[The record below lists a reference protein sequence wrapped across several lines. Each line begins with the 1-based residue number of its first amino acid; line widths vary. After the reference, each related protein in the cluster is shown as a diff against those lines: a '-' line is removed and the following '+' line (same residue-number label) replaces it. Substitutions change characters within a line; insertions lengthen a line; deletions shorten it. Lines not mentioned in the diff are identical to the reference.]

1 MDNHAF
7 LSDDSDRSPGPRE
20 DNYAGDLYCSAS
32 LPSPR
37 TIRPLSPGEPFSPTR
52 NGSQPSA
59 SAQASQRSKPYRK
72 SYRRTMLTE
81 DQVAALKEK
90 FERDPT
96 PGAPDIY
103 KMANELELPA
113 KVVRI
118 WFQNR
123 RARTAKDAKPATT
136 ESEPEPSTDKG

>member
-1 MDNHAF
+1 
-7 LSDDSDRSPGPRE
+7 
-20 DNYAGDLYCSAS
+20 
-32 LPSPR
+32 
-37 TIRPLSPGEPFSPTR
+37 
-52 NGSQPSA
+52 
-59 SAQASQRSKPYRK
+59 
-72 SYRRTMLTE
+72 MLTE

-123 RARTAKDAKPATT
+123 RARTAKDTKPATT